1 MSSASSAPE
10 YRNETHLGD
19 ETAKELSTDEVAL
32 IFGFFTCEDIM
43 RLRRVCKTWRDAA
56 KKTLVPLF
64 DDSVREYNAMRVMST
79 ALPNLQQIS
88 NAMRVMS
95 TALPNLQQISLR
107 SLGWGHKY
115 NDGEDQ
121 DERMAAFTANYTAHD
136 IDIISSFRNRKL
148 HTLKIHDA
156 PLNGRY
162 PFLFNFPLLQKLSIT
177 NCSCLNWNLEML
189 EGLPSLK
196 IFSYN
201 ERLSIKPNVT
211 GSLASLRVLKD
222 TLENVQITSCCNIR
236 GNFMAL
242 ADFPLLRE
250 LNLRFTAVT
259 GDIRDIGERDFPA
272 LESLFLP
279 KSVIGGI
286 EYKFQNASDVRN
298 FMRSL
303 RQQAKVF

>member
-10 YRNETHLGD
+10 NRNETHLGD

-56 KKTLVPLF
+56 KKTLVPLTEF
-64 DDSVREYNAMRVMST
+64 DDSVREYNAMRVMS
-79 ALPNLQQIS
+79 P
-88 NAMRVMS
+88 
-95 TALPNLQQISLR
+95 ALPNLQQISLR